1 MKRSMFATASGVLT
15 AALLTASVGFAQD
28 GAKTPDRSAKT
39 AEKTDPT
46 AACMTMMQDA
56 GVTDEGKKA
65 MREFMQSKRAPK
77 AMTNMMEMARRM
89 GDGDLMVGMTRMM
102 EMMGSMGGGSMMGG
116 DAVGGRADPRR
127 PVSRRAS
134 EVAG

>member
-1 MKRSMFATASGVLT
+1 MRRSMFAAASGVLT
-15 AALLTASVGFAQD
+15 AALLIFGVGFAHD
-28 GAKTPDRSAKT
+28 RAKTPDRSAKT

-65 MREFMQSKRAPK
+65 MREFMQSECAPK

-102 EMMGSMGGGSMMGG
+102 EMMGSMGSGSMMGG
-116 DAVGGRADPRR
+116 GMTGGQGGSAAPGQ
-127 PVSRRAS
+127 PPSK
-134 EVAG
+134 